1 MKKVLIIAT
10 LFCFACTNN
19 GTKENTMDSLD
30 LNGTENCEQ
39 TEAAICADDE
49 TSDNEMAASST
60 TGKKCDECSYLK
72 ALYDSVLR
80 TDLDDATSERLGR
93 TFDSLDGV
101 YTERGYYGVEGY
113 LGKVCH
119 AWGR

>member
-1 MKKVLIIAT
+1 MKKVLIIAM

-19 GTKENTMDSLD
+19 RTGENTLDSL
-30 LNGTENCEQ
+30 TAAENCEQ
-39 TEAAICADDE
+39 TEEAICVDNE
-49 TSDNEMAASST
+49 TTDNEMVSST
-60 TGKKCDECSYLK
+60 TGKQCDECQYLK